1 MTNSKMHK
9 DHDAILY
16 IICNYFRHAKSLGQ
30 SPAGLSDDA
39 RRGDPKN
46 VEKRAFPH

>member
-16 IICNYFRHAKSLGQ
+16 IICNYF
-30 SPAGLSDDA
+30 LSGDA

-46 VEKRAFPH
+46 AEKRAFPH